1 MADTVSAE
9 WQVVSDV
16 LCASGEAPFW
26 SAREERLYW
35 IDPPLKRAWRLHL
48 PSGRAEHWGFAGPIT
63 GLTPCRSGGFLLLL
77 GDGIYHAGSW
87 LDVPTL
93 LVPLPSID
101 ANALWR
107 AGTCDPW
114 GRLWLIAQTRPAA
127 NRLVPSST
135 LYCLRARSTT
145 QPPLEPI
152 RHHVGD
158 CLGLSWSPD
167 GRSATWC
174 NTRLGEVVQAALSQP
189 GSWPPELSAP
199 MPLAR
204 FVVNPGAPS
213 AQPVAVDAAF
223 EGLPRSGT
231 LDQAGNYWVS
241 LIATG
246 RARCLNGQGR
256 SLLDLAVP
264 ALYPSGL
271 CLGGSDGRTLFVTS
285 MRAGLSAAQL
295 AHHPQSGAV
304 FARRV
309 ETPGLPAP
317 LYWD

>member
-48 PSGRAEHWGFAGPIT
+48 PSGRAEHWGFASPIT
-63 GLTPCRSGGFLLLL
+63 GLTPCRSGGFVLLL
-77 GDGIYHAGSW
+77 GDGLYHANTW

-93 LVPLPSID
+93 LAPLPPID
-101 ANALWR
+101 ADSLWR

-114 GRLWLIAQTRPAA
+114 GRLWLVAQTRPAA
-127 NRLVPSST
+127 HRPSPSCT
-135 LYCLRARSTT
+135 LYCLRARSSS

-152 RHHVGD
+152 RQHVGD

-204 FVVNPGAPS
+204 FVVNPTAPGAQS
-213 AQPVAVDAAF
+213 VSIEAAF

-231 LDQAGNYWVS
+231 LDQAGNYWVT

-246 RARCLNGQGR
+246 RARCLDGNGR
-256 SLLDLAVP
+256 TLLDWAVP
-264 ALYPSGL
+264 ALYPSGS
-271 CLGGSDGRTLFVTS
+271 CLGGQDGRTLFVTS
-285 MRAGLSAAQL
+285 MRAGLSAAGL
-295 AHHPQSGAV
+295 ARHPQSGAV

-309 ETPGLPAP
+309 DTLGLPVP